1 MQLKDV
7 WPRIVTDDIQTAPSN
22 PDAFQINV
30 RVPDPEFVMQRA
42 CQGLASWS
50 DYNRIARV
58 HLALSTENDEP
69 TTGVNG
75 DPTKATPELGKMFIG
90 FKIDNAVNQ
99 IHQLLAAS
107 KK

>member
-1 MQLKDV
+1 MFL
-7 WPRIVTDDIQTAPSN
+7 
-22 PDAFQINV
+22 DAEKWI
-30 RVPDPEFVMQRA
+30 R
-42 CQGLASWS
+42 S
-50 DYNRIARV
+50 DK
-58 HLALSTENDEP
+58 LALSTENDEP

-99 IHQLLAAS
+99 IRQSLAAS